1 MANLADTYGTDVEIF
16 LWADDLVW
24 ADCRTGLP
32 EPAHRVLR
40 SCGFTA
46 PADPGDPASYSLPS
60 RLVGLDRQVASSA
73 AASRLVDSGYRVAI
87 DPALVP
93 GFGDEDRDADARRL
107 AAVRQVSAA
116 ASKAGTEATTPPA
129 PEAPASPAPGV
140 RRVPRSR

>member
-32 EPAHRVLR
+32 EPAHRLRR

-46 PADPGDPASYSLPS
+46 PADPGNPASYSLPS
-60 RLVGLDRQVASSA
+60 QLAGLDRQVASSA

-93 GFGDEDRDADARRL
+93 GFGDEGRDADARRL
-107 AAVRQVSAA
+107 AAVRQVSAGTR
-116 ASKAGTEATTPPA
+116 KADTETSTAPAPAPPA
-129 PEAPASPAPGV
+129 PAE
-140 RRVPRSR
+140 RRTPRSR

>member
-1 MANLADTYGTDVEIF
+1 MANLADTYDTDVEIF

-32 EPAHRVLR
+32 EPAHHVLR

-60 RLVGLDRQVASSA
+60 RLVGLDRQIVAAA
-73 AASRLVDSGYRVAI
+73 AASRLADLGYHVAI

-93 GFGDEDRDADARRL
+93 GFGDEGRDADARRL
-107 AAVRQVSAA
+107 AAVRQVSAG
-116 ASKAGTEATTPPA
+116 ASKAGAETSTPPPA
-129 PEAPASPAPGV
+129 PGA
-140 RRVPRSR
+140 RRTPRSR